1 MPLSKKGEEILK
13 KMKKEYG
20 SKKGENVFYASKNKG
35 TIKGVELEDN
45 DFQQHENIK
54 PKGGGVRGAE
64 SDAMKKVSAI
74 GAAAKERA
82 RIAALMAANK
92 KRKDEAMTPEQEE
105 KFKAGQRIFGKK
117 NLNFNPGALKF
128 RPKHA
133 QNKKKSIKDHKLL
146 AYKDLAYRMDELL
159 GAMVAGAATAVGS
172 MGAKKVVGKSAKEKA
187 EEKRRAELKAK
198 QEIQAEGKR
207 IEKSKDAL
215 RVAGLAPGVGAAGD
229 AAAGA
234 ITLGQRAM
242 AKDPKRKK
250 QLNKELAGDAAALI
264 PVAGQVTRSA
274 QLAAKAG
281 KAVRGTKRTGK
292 IAKARGRAGAAIR
305 KHGDTAV
312 EKGTKAAA
320 SHLRKKS
327 MEDETQ
333 MNSAYVNKLM
343 ENVTKGYGAGA
354 PPHSEAAKKI
364 AGTRASKKTQAAKA
378 KSSQG

>member
-1 MPLSKKGEEILK
+1 
-13 KMKKEYG
+13 
-20 SKKGENVFYASKNKG
+20 
-35 TIKGVELEDN
+35 
-45 DFQQHENIK
+45 
-54 PKGGGVRGAE
+54 
-64 SDAMKKVSAI
+64 
-74 GAAAKERA
+74 
-82 RIAALMAANK
+82 
-92 KRKDEAMTPEQEE
+92 AMTPEQKK
-105 KFKAGQRIFGKK
+105 KFEDGQKIFGKTK
-117 NLNFNPGALKF
+117 DFNPGAKKF
-128 RPKHA
+128 RPTAASEKLA
-133 QNKKKSIKDHKLL
+133 RQGMVPPKVGSRTRKGIRDHKLL
-146 AYKDLAYRMDELL
+146 AYKNLAYRMDELL
-159 GAMVAGAATAVGS
+159 GSMVAGAATAVGS

-207 IEKSKDAL
+207 IEKTKDAL
-215 RVAGLAPGVGAAGD
+215 RVAGMAPGVGAAAD
-229 AAAGA
+229 AAAGT
-234 ITLGQRAM
+234 ITLAQRAK

-250 QLNKELAGDAAALI
+250 ELNKELAGDAAALV
-264 PVAGQVTRSA
+264 PVAGQATRSA

-343 ENVTKGYGAGA
+343 ENVEKGYGAGA
-354 PPHSEAAKKI
+354 PPHSEKAKKI

-378 KSSQG
+378 KAKAKAMKDWTEYQRMGSLMAEGLGLAEGRRAHRGHRDVAGM